1 MTTQPVSSAPLPMTT
16 TATKKEPTTTDP
28 NSSLGQ
34 DAFLKLLVAQLK
46 YQDPLNPADGADF
59 MAQTAQFTMVE
70 KLAAMQKQG
79 ETTISSQK
87 QLQAIQLVGKQVS
100 YTDSAGVAKDGVVQ
114 SVRFTSEGQTLMING
129 STIDLSRVTGVTRD
143 PVAPT
148 PTDALSGLS
157 STLSASVA
165 AAIRDALS
173 STSLSSSTVT
183 APATV
188 TPVSPT
194 TATTTTTPT
203 TTTTTTTSPSGAPS
217 AEPSPSVGP
226 SESSASTVSDPAS
239 GKG

>member
-1 MTTQPVSSAPLPMTT
+1 MNT
-16 TATKKEPTTTDP
+16 TATKKEPTKTDP

-100 YTDSAGVAKDGVVQ
+100 YTDTAGVAKDGIVE
-114 SVRFTSEGQTLMING
+114 SVRFTPEGQTLTING
-129 STIDLSRVTGVTRD
+129 TIINLSSVTGVTRD
-143 PVAPT
+143 PATLT
-148 PTDALSGLS
+148 PTDGLSGIS

-173 STSLSSSTVT
+173 STNVTSTATT
-183 APATV
+183 APAAV
-188 TPVSPT
+188 TPVASTT
-194 TATTTTTPT
+194 TATTVESEAAT
-203 TTTTTTTSPSGAPS
+203 TTTTTTTSPAGAP
-217 AEPSPSVGP
+217 ATEPSPSAGT
-226 SESSASTVSDPAS
+226 SESSAPTVSDTA
-239 GKG
+239 GEKG